1 MAAMWR
7 LPPADSAARVLHPR
21 SIAAT
26 TGFPEPALET
36 NMPPGAGLLH

>member
-1 MAAMWR
+1 V
-7 LPPADSAARVLHPR
+7 PPADSRGLHPR

-36 NMPPGAGLLH
+36 NMPSGAGLLH